1 MAVLSAG
8 LVEVAYVTRRVA
20 VLPVGVA
27 AAAVLPV
34 GVAVV
39 VLLVGVAFVA
49 VAEAVVVGVVAVYV
63 TQPEAPPLFPTVCL
77 FSILCLLLRQ
87 MMTVLP
93 LLRVY

>member
-1 MAVLSAG
+1 MLPVG
-8 LVEVAYVTRRVA
+8 VAAA

-27 AAAVLPV
+27 AAVLPVGVAAVALPVGVAAVVLPV
-34 GVAVV
+34 GVAV
-39 VLLVGVAFVA
+39 A
-49 VAEAVVVGVVAVYV
+49 VGVVAVYV
-63 TQPEAPPLFPTVCL
+63 TQLEAPPLFPTVCL